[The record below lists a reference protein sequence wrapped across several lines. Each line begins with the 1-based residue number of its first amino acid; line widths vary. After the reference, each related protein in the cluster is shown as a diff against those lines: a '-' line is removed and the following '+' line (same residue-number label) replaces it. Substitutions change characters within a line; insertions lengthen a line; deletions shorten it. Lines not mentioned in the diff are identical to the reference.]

1 MGNFIVCIMG
11 CNLGCTHDRLAIIR
25 IICYSAAL
33 IMYAIMYGIMCAATA
48 HDGLLFE

>member
-1 MGNFIVCIMG
+1 MG
-11 CNLGCTHDRLAIIR
+11 CNLGCTHDKLAIIR
-25 IICYSAAL
+25 IIDYSADI